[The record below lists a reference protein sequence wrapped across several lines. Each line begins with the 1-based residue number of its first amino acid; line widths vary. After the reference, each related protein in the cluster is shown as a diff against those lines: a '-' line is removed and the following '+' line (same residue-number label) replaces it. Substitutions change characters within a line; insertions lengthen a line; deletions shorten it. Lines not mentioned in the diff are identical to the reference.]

1 MRAGLLTELIE
12 LQRETH
18 SVDDYGTAVLSW
30 TPYAFP
36 RAQVVKIGAKEF
48 IEAAGAI
55 TKPAVVFRVRYRQD
69 VKIGDRVSYDE
80 RAYSVI
86 ETRELGRREGLEL
99 QCLSSGL

>member
-1 MRAGLLTELIE
+1 MRAGLLTETIE

-18 SVDDYGTAVLSW
+18 AVDDYGTAVMTW
-30 TPYAFP
+30 ATYATI

-99 QCLSSGL
+99 QCLSSGP